1 MYYLCNLLSFAE
13 LFLPGDGHLLDQLLG
28 LFQSI
33 FQLWSLQRLK
43 KKKTADE
50 TTWVQNLSD
59 TDFQYFNDVSPLPGS
74 AVPVVS
80 PLPLWAP

>member
-50 TTWVQNLSD
+50 TT
-59 TDFQYFNDVSPLPGS
+59 
-74 AVPVVS
+74 
-80 PLPLWAP
+80 

>member
-1 MYYLCNLLSFAE
+1 MHYLCNLLSFAE

-43 KKKTADE
+43 KKTQQAKLHE
-50 TTWVQNLSD
+50 YRISQILISNILMMSHLCLG
-59 TDFQYFNDVSPLPGS
+59 QLYP
-74 AVPVVS
+74 
-80 PLPLWAP
+80 